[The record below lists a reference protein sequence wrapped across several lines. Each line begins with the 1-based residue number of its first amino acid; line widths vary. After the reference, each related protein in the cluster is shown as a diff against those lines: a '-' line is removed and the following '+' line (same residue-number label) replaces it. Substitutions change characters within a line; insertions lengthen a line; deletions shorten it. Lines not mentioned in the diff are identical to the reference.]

1 MPVCERKTEVVISV
15 QILVGQKDR
24 NHFCPNQQVHDKFY
38 TAAGSIFLC
47 WAQEKFMTKPKNL
60 DYLFPQATSIVANE
74 SGKKKWGT
82 KVPCILYIYI
92 YKACA
97 KIEWIIERG
106 IVISVT
112 SVWIHHSSTGIT
124 GYILAKLCTIHVYN
138 VLLAA
143 DLRMRQNRRN
153 TGTETL

>member
-38 TAAGSIFLC
+38 TAPGSIFLC

-74 SGKKKWGT
+74 SGKKNGEPKSH
-82 KVPCILYIYI
+82 VYYIYI

-97 KIEWIIERG
+97 KIEWNIERG
-106 IVISVT
+106 IVTSVT

-143 DLRMRQNRRN
+143 DLRMRQNTRN